1 LDTTVVLAEHGAVAT
16 VTLNNPSKLNV
27 LSATTF
33 GQLRNIV
40 DAIAT
45 RDDIE
50 CVVLT
55 GAGRSFCA
63 GHSLDA
69 IGDGADEA
77 EARYHEA
84 ETIDALEA
92 LPMPTIAAIRGH
104 CLTGGLE
111 LALSCDL
118 LIATEDASVGD
129 THGQWGLVP
138 VWGMSIRLPER
149 IGWARAKELTFTS
162 RRISGVEAAAIGLV
176 NKAVP
181 ADELDAAVATLT
193 AEIVANSSG
202 SNRIAKKLYAQSKVL
217 ERTRALAKERDLE
230 FGLPADSVDRLT
242 QSHVAKAQNRT

>member
-1 LDTTVVLAEHGAVAT
+1 MDTTVVLAEHGPVAT
-16 VTLNNPSKLNV
+16 VTLNNPGKLNA

-33 GQLRNIV
+33 GQLRKIV

-45 RDDIE
+45 RDDIK

-69 IGDGADEA
+69 IADGTDEA
-77 EARYHEA
+77 EARYYEA

-92 LPMPTIAAIRGH
+92 LPMPTVAAIRGH

-111 LALSCDL
+111 LALGCDL
-118 LIATEDASVGD
+118 LIAAQDASLGD

-138 VWGMSIRLPER
+138 VWGMSVRLPER
-149 IGWARAKELTFTS
+149 VGHARARELSFTS

-181 ADELDAAVATLT
+181 ADELDGAVAALT
-193 AEIVANSSG
+193 DEIVANSSG
-202 SNRIAKKLYAQSKVL
+202 SNRIAKRLYAQSMVL
-217 ERTRALAKERDLE
+217 ERTQALAKERDLE
-230 FGLPADSVDRLT
+230 FGLPADSADRLS
-242 QSHVAKAQNRT
+242 QSRVTKAQP